1 MKKLKLNQ
9 LERTALNN
17 RELEQIKGGA
27 RYCGCGC
34 AGPSSDDDN
43 GWANSAG
50 GKYSGTDQ
58 DQIYCI
64 LDEIIITP

>member
-34 AGPSSDDDN
+34 AGPLQYVFD
-43 GWANSAG
+43 
-50 GKYSGTDQ
+50 YMVV
-58 DQIYCI
+58 Y
-64 LDEIIITP
+64 E